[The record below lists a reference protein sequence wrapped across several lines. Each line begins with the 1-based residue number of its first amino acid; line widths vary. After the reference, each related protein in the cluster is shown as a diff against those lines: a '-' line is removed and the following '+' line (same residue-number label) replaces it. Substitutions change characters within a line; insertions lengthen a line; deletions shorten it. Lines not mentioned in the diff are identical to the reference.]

1 MVAVRD
7 VTGALGDRVVDAFL
21 DATSMGPAGLIF
33 EGEPG
38 IGKTTRWTAAID
50 RARDRDLMVL
60 SSRPAQTESVLAYA
74 CLADLL
80 RPVDPTILAD
90 LPQPQRYAIDRLLS
104 RTDSAEEATDRR
116 SVAAAFL
123 SVIEALA
130 RGAVVLMA
138 IDDLQ
143 WVDLASAHVLAFAA
157 RRTTGRIG
165 VLGAVR
171 TSRQSAPA
179 SWLQLPRPE
188 TLQRITL
195 RPWSNADLHT
205 LLSNRLGRPFP
216 KPTMQKIF
224 HTSGGNPFY
233 ALELAR
239 SIHENPGGGA
249 ELLPGSLNEL
259 VQARV
264 DSVELATATALL
276 AASSVAD
283 PTIDLVADAVDM
295 DRGEL
300 LGVLE
305 SAEEQEIIQLDGARI
320 RFTHPLL
327 ARGVYLGASAADR
340 RAMHRRLAGVVEESE
355 LRARHLALAATQ
367 ADSTTLRALDVAAES
382 ARGRGAPEASAEL
395 IALAIRLG
403 GDTAERRVRLAGYHF
418 NAGDS
423 EQARVLL
430 EKTIDAAPAG
440 RLRAQAMYLLGVVR
454 MFNDSFPDSVEVLR
468 RALREVESAEAL
480 RVEMLVVLAFAET
493 NVGLADDALVNVSEA
508 VALAEQHGLPNLLS
522 QALGMQVTLRFMA
535 GCGLDQAALD
545 RAVEL
550 EDDRS
555 SIPIAIRPMAQ
566 RAMLTAWSG
575 RLVEAGEAFALL
587 RRRCV
592 ERGEDSEM
600 IFVSFHSAL
609 AAIWRA
615 DFAAAAEAVDDANER
630 ASQLE
635 GDVPRYVALVTK
647 ALLGVYVGDVKTAR
661 RDAREALA
669 AGTRS
674 GAANLAMW
682 PVMALG
688 FLDVSLGNFR
698 AALDTLAPMLA
709 RFEDAPEATEIVAA
723 WFLPDAVEAM
733 IQLDQV
739 ADAERWIE
747 LLERNG
753 RRLDRPWMLAVGGR
767 CRGMLLGA
775 AGDLEA
781 AVRSTEEAMVQH
793 DRVPMPFER
802 ARTQLLLGQLQR
814 RQRHQETAAASI
826 RAALTTFERLGTAV
840 WAERA
845 RTLLA
850 QANIG
855 PRDAAPLTPS
865 ERRVA
870 ELAATGMTNRA
881 VATALFIS
889 PKTVEANLSRV
900 YRKLGIRSRAELGQR
915 MGNPSD

>member
-1 MVAVRD
+1 MVDRD
-7 VTGALGDRVVDAFL
+7 VTGAFAERAVDEFL
-21 DATSMGPAGLIF
+21 DTVSTGPAGLIF

-38 IGKTTRWTAAID
+38 IGKTTLWTAAID
-50 RARDRDLMVL
+50 TAREREFIVL

-90 LPQPQRYAIDRLLS
+90 LPQPQQHAIDRLLS
-104 RTDSAEEATDRR
+104 RSDAAEPETDRR
-116 SVAAAFL
+116 AVAAAFL

-130 RGAVVLMA
+130 RTAVVLLA

-143 WVDLASAHVLAFAA
+143 WVDLASAHVLTFAA
-157 RRTTGRIG
+157 RRSVGRIG

-171 TSRQSAPA
+171 TSRESAPA

-188 TLQRITL
+188 VLRRITL
-195 RPWSNADLHT
+195 LPWGVTELHT
-205 LLSNRLGRPFP
+205 LVSSRLGRTFP

-239 SIHENPGGGA
+239 SIHENPGTGTQ
-249 ELLPGSLNEL
+249 LLPGSLNEL
-259 VQARV
+259 VRARV
-264 DSVELATATALL
+264 GSVDASTAAALL
-276 AASSVAD
+276 AASCMAD
-283 PTIDLVADAVDM
+283 PTVDLVADSIDM

-300 LGVLE
+300 LGLLE
-305 SAEEQEIIQLDGARI
+305 SAEQQEIVQLDGAGI

-327 ARGVYLGASAADR
+327 ARGVYLQASAANR
-340 RAMHRRLAGVVEESE
+340 RSMHRRLADVVEESE

-367 ADSTTLRALDVAAES
+367 ADSTTLDALDVAAES
-382 ARGRGAPEASAEL
+382 ARRRGAPETSAEL

-403 GDTAERRVRLAGYHF
+403 GDTPERRVRLAGYHF

-430 EKTIDAAPAG
+430 EKTVDAIPAG
-440 RLRAQAMYLLGVVR
+440 PLRARAMYLLGVVR

-468 RALREVESAEAL
+468 KALGDVGSEDVL
-480 RVEMLVVLAFAET
+480 RVEVLVILAFAET
-493 NVGLADDALVNVSEA
+493 NVGLADDALVSVSEA
-508 VALAEQHGLPNLLS
+508 IALAEQHGMPNLLS

-535 GCGLDQAALD
+535 GAGLDQAALD
-545 RAVEL
+545 RAVAL
-550 EDDRS
+550 EDDNSR
-555 SIPIAIRPMAQ
+555 IPIAIRPMAQ
-566 RAMLTAWSG
+566 SAMLTAWSG
-575 RLVEAGEAFALL
+575 RLVEAGEAFSAM
-587 RRRCV
+587 RRRCI

-600 IFVSFHSAL
+600 IFVSFHLAL

-615 DFAAAAEAVDDANER
+615 DFAAAAEAVTDANER
-630 ASQLE
+630 AQQLE
-635 GDVPRYVALVTK
+635 GDVPRYVALVTR
-647 ALLGVYVGDVKTAR
+647 ALLGVYIGEVETAR
-661 RDAREALA
+661 RDAHEALA

-688 FLDVSLGNFR
+688 FLEVSLGNFR

-733 IQLDQV
+733 IQLGQLAEAQGWV
-739 ADAERWIE
+739 A

-767 CRGMLLGA
+767 CRAMLLGA

-814 RQRHQETAAASI
+814 RLRHQETAAASI
-826 RAALTTFERLGTAV
+826 REALSTFERLGTGV

-845 RTLLA
+845 RHLLV

-855 PRDAAPLTPS
+855 PRDATLLTPS

-870 ELAATGMTNRA
+870 ELAATGMTNRD

-889 PKTVEANLSRV
+889 PKTVEANLSRA

-915 MGNPSD
+915 MGSPST